1 MKCIQFDYEEK
12 YIRDFLKLPKM
23 LYTKENQTEVSNE
36 VREILLDKHMLIKYI
51 KELYK
56 FVIYDDNN
64 KIAARFAITTV
75 KNDRVAYMGFFEC
88 VRNKRIARFLF
99 KYATRFVKEK
109 GYDAIVGPVDLNMWF
124 KYRLKTD
131 RFDIP
136 PYTGE
141 PYNREYYYKMF
152 LDAGFEVKDVYH
164 THTYEKFGDDFNISK
179 FEKRYNFFTK
189 LGYEIRSIKEDEW
202 DSAIVEVYE
211 LIMKLYSDFNT
222 FIRLEREDFLA
233 QFNSYKKI
241 LDMDFVTMAYYKGKI
256 VGFSISIPNYGNA
269 VYNPMNP
276 INLLKIMKNKKGAK
290 EYLITYMGVD
300 PKHKGLARA
309 LTYVTIAELRKKDA
323 ECMGVLIKE
332 GKVTNNFV
340 DATLKFSYE
349 YVLME
354 KALK

>member
-12 YIRDFLKLPKM
+12 YIKDFLNLPKK
-23 LYTKENQTEVSNE
+23 LYTKENQTEVSSE
-36 VREILLDKHMLIKYI
+36 VRKILLDKHMLNKYI

-64 KIAARFAITTV
+64 KLAARFAITTV
-75 KNDRVAYMGFFEC
+75 KNDKKAYLGFFEC
-88 VRNKRIARFLF
+88 VNNKRIAKYLF
-99 KYATRFVKEK
+99 KYATKFVKDK
-109 GYDAIVGPVDLNMWF
+109 GYESIVGPVDLNMWF

-141 PYNREYYYKMF
+141 PYNLDYYYKMF

-164 THTYEKFGDDFNISK
+164 THRYEKFGEDFNISK
-179 FEKRYNFFTK
+179 FEKRYTFFTK
-189 LGYEIRSIKEDEW
+189 LGYEIRNIKEEEW
-202 DSAIVEVYE
+202 DSSIEQVYE
-211 LIMKLYSDFNT
+211 LIMNLYNDFNT
-222 FIRLEREDFLA
+222 FVKLEKKDFIE

-241 LDMDFVTMAYYKGKI
+241 LDMDFITMAFYKGKI
-256 VGFSISIPNYGNA
+256 VGFSISVPNYGNA
-269 VYNPMNP
+269 VYNTLN
-276 INLLKIMKNKKGAK
+276 IGNIMKILRTKKKAK

-309 LTYVTIAELRKKDA
+309 LTYITIANLRKKDA

-340 DATLKFSYE
+340 NATLKFSYE

-354 KALK
+354 KNV